1 VLDVVVQTQ
10 TGANVPRRA
19 NVPRHAVVLTRIAQL
34 QEKSGH
40 PQEAVATY
48 AEALSAADAVND
60 RFERGK
66 DLTLV
71 LGGLTFP
78 GRTPAPRLI
87 AETAPQALH
96 IARSVDE
103 TSRAVAL
110 VLIAKALPR

>member
-1 VLDVVVQTQ
+1 
-10 TGANVPRRA
+10 
-19 NVPRHAVVLTRIAQL
+19 VLTRIAQL

-71 LGGLTFP
+71 LGALTSP

-87 AETAPQALH
+87 AETAAQALR

-110 VLIAKALPR
+110 VLIAKALPP